1 MFHVCIPT
9 SFPSNVYEF
18 CRNCQASELVDE
30 HRTSKIQ
37 VKEALATTKKLSG
50 AENSISDVE
59 ADDETKANI
68 EHKLE
73 DQAKDE
79 RLNDLVNKMLSLMI
93 PLYAKNMNDTKKRI
107 TTQMNK

>member
-1 MFHVCIPT
+1 M
-9 SFPSNVYEF
+9 
-18 CRNCQASELVDE
+18 
-30 HRTSKIQ
+30 
-37 VKEALATTKKLSG
+37 KEALATTKKLNG
-50 AENSISDVE
+50 ADNSISDAE
-59 ADDETKANI
+59 MDDETKPNI

-73 DQAKDE
+73 DEAKDE